1 MSNNRKLGQTE
12 AQVTAAKEKAAKRPS
27 LMRKG
32 VLMAEE
38 RPGFIRRW
46 VNEDF
51 GRVESLMDIGWS
63 PVEGRGQDISDSR
76 IQVNT
81 ALGSVVRR
89 VVNRSAESSA
99 KTAILMEIPEELY
112 REIEDARHERNQ
124 RTERALDPNS
134 RRNRDNF
141 GFMKKE

>member
-1 MSNNRKLGQTE
+1 MSKDRKLGQPGKVGATDSK
-12 AQVTAAKEKAAKRPS
+12 VKRRP
-27 LMRKG
+27 LVRKG

-51 GRVESLMDIGWS
+51 GRVESLMEIGWQ

-81 ALGSVVRR
+81 SLGNVVRR
-89 VVNRSAESSA
+89 VVNRSHEASA

-112 REIEDARHERNQ
+112 REIEEARYERNR
-124 RTERALDPNS
+124 RTERALDPNVH
-134 RRNRDNF
+134 RDSF
-141 GFMKKE
+141 GYMKKE